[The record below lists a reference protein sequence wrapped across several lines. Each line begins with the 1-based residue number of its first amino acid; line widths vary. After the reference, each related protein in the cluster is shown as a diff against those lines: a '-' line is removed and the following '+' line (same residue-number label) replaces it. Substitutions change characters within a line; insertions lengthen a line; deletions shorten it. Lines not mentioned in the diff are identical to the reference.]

1 MENNPGRRKFI
12 KTGVVTAAGIG
23 ILSQTAPCVHA
34 ENLFTD
40 ITQSTMPKRKL
51 GRTGLQVSVLSI
63 GTGSTTAQVRQPDQA
78 EDVMNRALDLG
89 VNYID
94 TAPSYGNG
102 ISETNIGLVMKER
115 RDEVFLATKTNDRS
129 YDGTLR
135 LFEESLTRLQTDYID
150 VYQIHG
156 VRTEEDISTALGI
169 NGAVRAIERLR
180 DEGAVRYIGITGHR
194 NPEVLHRGISEYD
207 FDTILMTLNAA
218 DIHYEPF
225 QNELLHTA
233 IEKDMGIIAMK
244 ITAQGRIFND
254 NGITSM
260 ADALGY
266 VLSFPVSTANV
277 GIATID
283 ELEEN
288 VRIAR
293 EFSEFSK
300 QKMAELEQVT
310 ESYYQDSNFFKIHW

>member
-1 MENNPGRRKFI
+1 MGNNQDRRKFL
-12 KTGVVTAAGIG
+12 KTGVATAAGIG
-23 ILSQTAPCVHA
+23 ILSQAGT
-34 ENLFTD
+34 FTD
-40 ITQSTMPKRKL
+40 AEKLLANVTRSTMPKRKL
-51 GRTGLQVSVLSI
+51 GKTGFNVSLFSL
-63 GTGSTTAQVRQPDQA
+63 GSGSRTAQVRRQ
-78 EDVMNRALDLG
+78 EDAVEVITRALDLG

-94 TAPSYGNG
+94 TAPTYGDG
-102 ISETNIGLVMKER
+102 RSETNIGVVMRER
-115 RDEVFLATKTNDRS
+115 RDEVFLATKTQDRS

-135 LFEESLTRLQTDYID
+135 LFEESLNRLQTDYVD
-150 VYQIHG
+150 LYQVHG
-156 VRTEEDISTALGI
+156 VRVEDDITSALGR

-194 NPEVLHRGISEYD
+194 DPDVLHRGISEYD

-225 QNELLHTA
+225 QKELLRTA
-233 IEKDMGIIAMK
+233 VEKDMGIVAMK
-244 ITAQGRIFND
+244 VTAQGRIFKD

-266 VLSFPVSTANV
+266 VFSFPVSTANV
-277 GIATID
+277 GISTTG

-293 EFSEFSK
+293 DFTEFSQ
-300 QKMAELEQVT
+300 QKLAKLEQLT
-310 ESYYQDSNFFKIHW
+310 ESYYRDPNFFKIEW

>member
-1 MENNPGRRKFI
+1 MGNNRDRRKFI
-12 KTGVVTAAGIG
+12 KTGVAAAAGIG

-34 ENLFTD
+34 EDLFTD
-40 ITQSTMPKRKL
+40 ITRSTMPKRKL

-78 EDVMNRALDLG
+78 VDIMNRALDLG

-102 ISETNIGLVMKER
+102 RSETIIGAVMKER
-115 RDEVFLATKTNDRS
+115 REEVFLATKTHDRS

-135 LFEESLTRLQTDYID
+135 LFDESLKCLQTQYID
-150 VYQIHG
+150 LYQIHG
-156 VRTEEDISTALGI
+156 IRDEEDFRESIKK

-180 DEGAVRYIGITGHR
+180 DEGAIRYIGITGHR
-194 NPEVLHRGISEYD
+194 NPEALQRAISEYD
-207 FDTILMTLNAA
+207 FDTILMTLNAG
-218 DIHYEPF
+218 DIHYGPF
-225 QNELLHTA
+225 QKELLQTA

-244 ITAQGRIFND
+244 ITAQGRIFKD

-300 QKMAELEQVT
+300 QKMAELENLT
-310 ESYYQDSNFFKIHW
+310 ESYYLDSNFFKIEW

>member
-1 MENNPGRRKFI
+1 MENNRDRRKFI
-12 KTGVVTAAGIG
+12 KTGVAAAAGIG

-40 ITQSTMPKRKL
+40 ITRSTMPKRKL

-78 EDVMNRALDLG
+78 VDIINRALDLG

-135 LFEESLTRLQTDYID
+135 LFEESLKRLQTDYID

-156 VRTEEDISTALGI
+156 VRVEEDITGALGKTERF
-169 NGAVRAIERLR
+169 VRLSAFGMRRLF
-180 DEGAVRYIGITGHR
+180 D
-194 NPEVLHRGISEYD
+194 ISE
-207 FDTILMTLNAA
+207 
-218 DIHYEPF
+218 
-225 QNELLHTA
+225 
-233 IEKDMGIIAMK
+233 
-244 ITAQGRIFND
+244 
-254 NGITSM
+254 
-260 ADALGY
+260 
-266 VLSFPVSTANV
+266 
-277 GIATID
+277 
-283 ELEEN
+283 
-288 VRIAR
+288 
-293 EFSEFSK
+293 
-300 QKMAELEQVT
+300 
-310 ESYYQDSNFFKIHW
+310 